1 MKKSQKIND
10 IIFAILAIISSLAF
24 LFCFIFKY
32 NFIALQCMFFFLS
45 LYIPVVIS
53 FIFKIKI
60 APFMYF
66 IYEIFLLLHFLL
78 GEILDFYVLLAHYD
92 TILHFIS
99 AILLSIFGYSIIHY
113 YLDDNYVF
121 LQVSFAFLFSLSLE
135 YGWEIL
141 EFAIDHFFNTN
152 MQRFIKEGIEL
163 SGHLAIKDTIKDMI
177 VAILGSSFIIFLS
190 KIKPIKQLKIVLRK

>member
-10 IIFAILAIISSLAF
+10 IIFAILAIVSSLAF

-78 GEILDFYVLLAHYD
+78 G
-92 TILHFIS
+92 
-99 AILLSIFGYSIIHY
+99 
-113 YLDDNYVF
+113 
-121 LQVSFAFLFSLSLE
+121 
-135 YGWEIL
+135 EIL

>member
-10 IIFAILAIISSLAF
+10 IVFAILAIISSLTF

-32 NFIALQCMFFFLS
+32 NFIAMQCMFFFLS
-45 LYIPVVIS
+45 LYLPVLIS

-60 APFMYF
+60 APCMYF
-66 IYEIFLLLHFLL
+66 IYEIFLILHFVL
-78 GEILDFYVLLAHYD
+78 GEIFNFYILFTHYD
-92 TILHFIS
+92 TILHFTT
-99 AILLSIFGYSIIHY
+99 AILLSILGYSIIHY
-113 YLDDNYVF
+113 YLNDNYIF
-121 LQVSFAFLFSLSLE
+121 LQITFALLFSLSLE

-141 EFAIDHFFNTN
+141 EFTIDHFFNTN
-152 MQRFIKEGIEL
+152 MQRFMKNGVML
-163 SGHLAIKDTIKDMI
+163 SGHLALKDTIKDMI